1 MSPSEPAMRRTI
13 VAHNRL
19 TMRELRLAAARDRQ
33 HGLQIMTFEQLAAR
47 LVGGLARPV
56 HDDALRE
63 AIKAVLPDTELG
75 ELDGIKAL
83 PGMVNAAADTL
94 RKAWRAGI
102 DLQAQASDHPRLR
115 SMAALEE
122 AVLGVLPAATMR
134 PADLAKVGLERL
146 DHAAAL
152 FGPIDIVGI
161 TELSP
166 IWRPLLCR
174 IAGQVPV
181 RWIAGPRP
189 VPDWLDGDVIRIV
202 REEPQKPEIVAVSA
216 ATAYHEAVEAMRWV
230 RQLMA
235 SGEAAPTDIA
245 IASVMTADYDDHF
258 LALRSDANLELHFV
272 HGAKVT
278 ASREG
283 QAAAA
288 LADILLRGLSQRDW
302 SFCFTNC

>member
-202 REEPQKPEIVAVSA
+202 REEPQKPE
-216 ATAYHEAVEAMRWV
+216 MR
-230 RQLMA
+230 
-235 SGEAAPTDIA
+235 P
-245 IASVMTADYDDHF
+245 AD
-258 LALRSDANLELHFV
+258 L
-272 HGAKVT
+272 AKVGLE
-278 ASREG
+278 RLDH
-283 QAAAA
+283 AAA
-288 LADILLRGLSQRDW
+288 LFGPIDIVGITELSPIWRPLLCRIARPTVYAVGAAESVRSHFETPLLQGAPGR
-302 SFCFTNC
+302 